1 MPIGFMCLGLIL
13 LIVLMF
19 NKVYPSK
26 IFYIAILLFAM
37 LGYIVQPSYYSS
49 FSINYFFMIASI
61 VLLIA
66 QLKNCQQK
74 QLFFALILSFFIGVV
89 YVVLINIDSLYISSL
104 SPIIIIVLALASL
117 VFVNDIK
124 YMLIYNACSIMF
136 ITLFGFLFETGLGY
150 NNLLSVYFINN
161 FVIGFTINMLIL
173 YVFQLIKP
181 SLIKSKKV
189 KANNLNIKGD

>member
-26 IFYIAILLFAM
+26 FFYIAILLLAM

-61 VLLIA
+61 ILLII
-66 QLKNCQQK
+66 QLKQCQQK
-74 QLFFALILSFFIGVV
+74 QLFIAFLLSFLVGVV

-104 SPIIIIVLALASL
+104 SPTIIFVLALVSL
-117 VFVNDIK
+117 VFVNDAK
-124 YMLIYNACSIMF
+124 YMLIYNACSIIF

-173 YVFQLIKP
+173 CVFQLIKP

-189 KANNLNIKGD
+189 NNLNIKGD

>member
-1 MPIGFMCLGLIL
+1 
-13 LIVLMF
+13 
-19 NKVYPSK
+19 
-26 IFYIAILLFAM
+26 
-37 LGYIVQPSYYSS
+37 
-49 FSINYFFMIASI
+49 MIASI

-66 QLKNCQQK
+66 QLKNCHQT
-74 QLFFALILSFFIGVV
+74 QLFFALVLSFFIGVV

-104 SPIIIIVLALASL
+104 SPIIIIVLALVSL

-173 YVFQLIKP
+173 CVFQLIKS